1 MSEINSIWET
11 VDLVGNDDISCFKL
25 QKKMSL
31 LSDSGYIFR
40 MKHTFQS
47 ILQPQSERSWRIVCH
62 IKDSDIIV
70 SSSQGME
77 YTFKCWKMIRNHCS
91 RLLLQLE
98 LLDTERD
105 QQEFIETKMKSL
117 LVTERIPVNIDKY
130 LQQSHFNE
138 LFQDLIPINHSTIL
152 TWYACSFSKKQQNYQ
167 GWMYILSKFLCFYSY
182 YFGNET
188 KWIIELK
195 NIILIKKTKAF
206 LGFLDNSIMIKTL
219 DDIEYYISNLF
230 HRNEAYDLIHQL
242 CHDALHEKM
251 ASISMSPLQGS
262 SSSVISNSTEINQG
276 KKVKLFQEFFHLP
289 NDEQLRIQQAI
300 PCKCSRDET
309 SWLQGY
315 SYLSDHYFCFVAVP
329 TSYEIRMVLPLYL
342 VKKLEKFSN
351 DKERSLSW
359 LKVTILSLNS
369 HESEIYI
376 YITLGFVGS
385 SDQDI
390 YQNQFHLTL
399 QENSLFTK
407 VLLKNYKEANILD
420 WELPKGFGENYGY
433 PTVNQDEDHCSFN
446 SLLITSI
453 GDLRSLLINQKGFS
467 NSKRGWI
474 WSFLCGSWFKYIHGN
489 AIISL
494 SVQDNNIDP
503 VTKLILDDIEKDLH
517 RSLPEYIAFREGNS
531 NGLELL
537 RRVLI
542 KCAIRNPDLGY
553 CQAMNLLAS
562 VLLIYMNEEMTVYT
576 LEKLCDSYFPEYFST
591 SMTGAVTD
599 QHVFL
604 SLIEENL
611 PILYEHFKKHHIDI
625 SMISTSWFLS
635 AYITQLSISLVPC
648 MLDWL
653 FLEGNKILFQL
664 GLATLKLNGNELMQ
678 VTEAGD
684 VMNLLRGF
692 FEKFKIH
699 DIEFHKW
706 IGYARREYEIDQKRL
721 RELRELHQLAVIH
734 YIDDLYKQTHV
745 RAVLDRV
752 GFERQQLEYLF
763 QQYQTI
769 LYYKNEKYDK
779 DMLLKEL
786 FSISFPSWARF
797 DVDDNDSI
805 FVLERLRYLVETQ
818 TRISNNEIMQ
828 QSITFQQII
837 LAIHQLVLLEG
848 SIEERI
854 SSFCSSIV
862 SYNTD
867 QDYWVSLSRVI
878 LFIGRN
884 MNHLLYNELQTSIS
898 RMLASALSVSNS
910 EMKWII
916 DYITKDKN
924 LKHFFEIY
932 LPKSFLSRTSRDIHG
947 RFEETNKNILDQVDE
962 FLSHIE
968 T

>member
-1 MSEINSIWET
+1 MDEINSIWET
-11 VDLVGNDDISCFKL
+11 VDRMGNDDINCFKL
-25 QKKMSL
+25 QKKVS
-31 LSDSGYIFR
+31 SDSGYIFR
-40 MKHTFQS
+40 MKHTLQS
-47 ILQPQSERSWRIVCH
+47 ILQSQPEKSWRIVCH
-62 IKDSDIIV
+62 IRDSNMIV
-70 SSSQGME
+70 VSSQGME
-77 YTFKCWKMIRNHCS
+77 YTVKCWEMIRNHSS

-105 QQEFIETKMKSL
+105 QREFIDTKMNSL
-117 LVTERIPVNIDKY
+117 LVTERIPDNIDKY

-138 LFQDLIPINHSTIL
+138 LFHDMVPTDHDTIL
-152 TWYACSFSKKQQNYQ
+152 TWYACSFSKKHENHQ

-195 NIILIKKTKAF
+195 NITLIKKTKAF
-206 LGFLDNSIMIKTL
+206 RGFLDNSIMIKTL
-219 DDIEYYISNLF
+219 DDMEYYISNLF

-251 ASISMSPLQGS
+251 TSISMSPLQGS
-262 SSSVISNSTEINQG
+262 SSSINSNCTTISQG
-276 KKVKLFQEFFHLP
+276 KKTKLFQEFFHLP
-289 NDEQLRIQQAI
+289 NEEQLRIQQAI

-315 SYLSDHYFCFVAVP
+315 SYLSEHYFCFVAVP
-329 TSYEIRMVLPLYL
+329 TSCEIRMTLPLYL

-351 DKERSLSW
+351 DKEGSFSW

-376 YITLGFVGS
+376 YIALGFVGS

-390 YQNQFHLTL
+390 YQNQFHLIL

-407 VLLKNYKEANILD
+407 VLLKNYKESSISD

-433 PTVNQDEDHCSFN
+433 PSINQDEDHYSFD

-474 WSFLCGSWFKYIHGN
+474 WSFLSGSWFKYIHDN
-489 AIISL
+489 AMTSL
-494 SVQDNNIDP
+494 KNQDINIDP
-503 VTKLILDDIEKDLH
+503 LTKLILDDIEKDLH
-517 RSLPEYIAFREGNS
+517 RSLPEYIAFREDTS

-537 RRVLI
+537 RRVLV
-542 KCAIRNPDLGY
+542 KCAVRNPDLGY

-562 VLLIYMNEEMTVYT
+562 VLLIYMDEEMTVYT

-591 SMTGAVTD
+591 SMSGAVTD

-625 SMISTSWFLS
+625 SMISTPWFLS
-635 AYITQLSISLVPC
+635 AYITQLPIALVPC

-684 VMNLLRGF
+684 IVNLLRGF
-692 FEKFKIH
+692 FEKFKTL
-699 DIEFHKW
+699 DSEFHKW
-706 IGYARREYEIDQKRL
+706 IGFARREYGIDQKRL

-752 GFERQQLEYLF
+752 GFERHQLEYLF

-769 LYYKNEKYDK
+769 LYYKNEKHDK
-779 DMLLKEL
+779 YMLLKEL
-786 FSISFPSWARF
+786 FGISFPSWALF
-797 DVDDNDSI
+797 DINDNDSV
-805 FVLERLRYLVETQ
+805 FVLEKLRQLVEMQ
-818 TRISNNEIMQ
+818 KRISSNEIMQ

-837 LAIHQLVLLEG
+837 LAIQQLVLLEG
-848 SIEERI
+848 STEERM

-867 QDYWVSLSRVI
+867 QDYWISLSRVI

-898 RMLASALSVSNS
+898 TMLMSALSASNPG
-910 EMKWII
+910 MDWII
-916 DYITKDKN
+916 DYMIKDKN
-924 LKHFFEIY
+924 LKYFFEIY
-932 LPKSFLSRTSRDIHG
+932 LPGSFLSRTTVDISSN
-947 RFEETNKNILDQVDE
+947 FEETSKNILDQVDE
-962 FLSHIE
+962 FLSHIQ